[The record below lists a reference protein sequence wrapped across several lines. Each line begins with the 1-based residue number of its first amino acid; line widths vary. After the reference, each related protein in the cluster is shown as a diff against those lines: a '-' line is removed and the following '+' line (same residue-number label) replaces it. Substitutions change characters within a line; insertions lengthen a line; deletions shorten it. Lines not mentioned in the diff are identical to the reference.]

1 MFPSLHSE
9 ETSDPKIH
17 LSAEFLLKI
26 HSRAS
31 TLPGAVNVSSQLE
44 MIKSRSCLE
53 SFRIN

>member
-31 TLPGAVNVSSQLE
+31 MLAGRDTAANVSSLLE
-44 MIKSRSCLE
+44 VIKS
-53 SFRIN
+53 